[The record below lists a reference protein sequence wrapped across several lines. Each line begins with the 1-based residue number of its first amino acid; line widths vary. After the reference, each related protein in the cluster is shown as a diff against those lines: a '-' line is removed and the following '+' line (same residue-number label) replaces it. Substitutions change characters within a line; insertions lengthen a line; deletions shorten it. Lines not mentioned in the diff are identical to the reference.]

1 MSHFIFKVYEAE
13 NSKAF
18 RIELYFSAGAI
29 DCNPSMDLGSSRFYY
44 FKFIL
49 EIMDFYFF
57 Y

>member
-29 DCNPSMDLGSSRFYY
+29 DCNPSMDLGSSRFYH

-49 EIMDFYFF
+49 EIMAFYFF